1 MALYTRK
8 LKQHERRAIET
19 HLSQPEEDLPFSR
32 LQIIV
37 LSAAGKRVPEI
48 SQEIQ
53 LHPINVRKWIHR
65 FNRYG
70 VDGLRSGKSP
80 GRPPVFTDA
89 QRDQI
94 ISLAHT
100 SPRALGLHFTR
111 WSLQRLRA
119 YLIHHSIVE
128 NISIETIRQLVHSN
142 YRYDLAKELGQ
153 D

>member
-53 LHPINVRKWIHR
+53 LQGSAAGDRLNYQVGAYYFKEDGKQD
-65 FNRYG
+65 FNWFLAALLG
-70 VDGLRSGKSP
+70 P
-80 GRPPVFTDA
+80 H
-89 QRDQI
+89 QE
-94 ISLAHT
+94 IS
-100 SPRALGLHFTR
+100 
-111 WSLQRLRA
+111 
-119 YLIHHSIVE
+119 
-128 NISIETIRQLVHSN
+128 
-142 YRYDLAKELGQ
+142 
-153 D
+153 